1 MSSIFQQHLEQFEEE
16 EQQKLN
22 EREVWKTL
30 IEVLIKLDELEER
43 VLYLEWKNTE
53 KEVNAKLRR
62 DENG

>member
-30 IEVLIKLDELEER
+30 IEVLLKLDELEKR
-43 VLYLEWKNTE
+43 IDYLEGKGE
-53 KEVNAKLRR
+53 KEN
-62 DENG
+62 E